1 MVESDWRW
9 LWGFPHA
16 GDLLFCALC
25 VVRAS
30 GRLIALIWEGAGE
43 LLGISA
49 LKIDVLKHMLELQCC
64 FTAPLISFPGGRRW
78 AYPRC
83 SISCTSLA
91 ARSGFR
97 GKCLILNSALVP
109 VTGRN

>member
-1 MVESDWRW
+1 M
-9 LWGFPHA
+9 
-16 GDLLFCALC
+16 LFCALC

-30 GRLIALIWEGAGE
+30 GRLIELIWEGAGE

-64 FTAPLISFPGGRRW
+64 FTAPLISLPGGRRRW

-97 GKCLILNSALVP
+97 GECLILNSALVP